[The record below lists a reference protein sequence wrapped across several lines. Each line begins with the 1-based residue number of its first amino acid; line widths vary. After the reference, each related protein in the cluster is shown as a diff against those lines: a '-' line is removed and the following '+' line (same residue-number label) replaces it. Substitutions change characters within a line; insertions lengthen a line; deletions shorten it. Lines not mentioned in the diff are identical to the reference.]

1 MSANSDVSSN
11 KNMIQHASCRVRAA
25 GVANAVMFALGT
37 ERFLAFE
44 AGSKQMLMQA
54 YFILAWQ
61 LQAPGPTNHSAW
73 GSLKLFGDNPDWY
86 LHKP

>member
-44 AGSKQMLMQA
+44 AGSK
-54 YFILAWQ
+54 
-61 LQAPGPTNHSAW
+61 
-73 GSLKLFGDNPDWY
+73 
-86 LHKP
+86 